1 MSHWWQ
7 KVFLLGP
14 QMSNFTR
21 LQLSIPFWLKH
32 ILNASIFSD
41 VFLNFEVFFFQ
52 PYTPSQSFLKTC
64 RGRSWNRF
72 ASVWNMFDNLLYN
85 LLYNTHYN
93 TIQKV
98 QLGFGIEIC
107 WITEKGRSFQFILQH
122 IVVKYDKKLHSI
134 LKQVYFGKVF
144 LWCEQDC
151 GWLMARLKDHRGLLT
166 WKPVN
171 QDW

>member
-41 VFLNFEVFFFQ
+41 VFLNFEAFFFNRTH
-52 PYTPSQSFLKTC
+52 PHKAFLKHVGE
-64 RGRSWNRF
+64 GREIGLPPCEICLITYCTTYWQ
-72 ASVWNMFDNLLYN
+72 YK
-85 LLYNTHYN
+85 
-93 TIQKV
+93 KV

-122 IVVKYDKKLHSI
+122 IVVKNDKKLHSI